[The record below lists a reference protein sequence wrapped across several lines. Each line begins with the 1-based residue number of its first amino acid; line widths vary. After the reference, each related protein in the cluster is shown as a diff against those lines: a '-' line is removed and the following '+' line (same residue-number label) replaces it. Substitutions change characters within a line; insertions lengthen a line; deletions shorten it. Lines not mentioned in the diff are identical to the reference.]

1 MEYIES
7 LLLVEDDE
15 KWYLQAGFCMVE
27 SVVNLFND
35 ENSDEEHGRIG
46 RMLGLLEAK
55 VRQDLISGFYQNP
68 AN

>member
-46 RMLGLLEAK
+46 RMLGLLGSK
-55 VRQDLISGFYQNP
+55 G
-68 AN
+68 